1 MHPRN
6 VTDSSTDIITE
17 VSGHLVGLGIL
28 TMALAPFAL
37 PGLLLGV
44 LLLLPLA
51 PLALVL
57 VPVLLFRARRG

>member
-1 MHPRN
+1 MHPRK
-6 VTDSSTDIITE
+6 DAYSSTEIATE
-17 VSGHLVGLGIL
+17 VGGHLVGLGIV

-57 VPVLLFRARRG
+57 VPLLLLRARRG